1 MHPLTWIRS
10 IALIAVLASPTLAGP
25 PAYDRLFPPG
35 GRRGT
40 VVNLKAEGTF
50 SSWPLKVWISGKGIE
65 ATARAG
71 KGELTFKIADDAA
84 PGLRWVRLTGEE
96 GAGPLRPFVVGTLPE
111 VVEAEPNDG
120 PKAWQVVSGPAAV
133 VNGRLAKNNDVDG
146 YAVDLKRG
154 QTLVAAVEAN
164 GRLGSPM
171 DGVLQVVSPAGF
183 VLAQVDDAPDRDPR
197 VIFKAPDDGR
207 YVVRLFAFPAIP
219 AQRIGF
225 AGGDDFVYRLTL
237 TTAGYVDHAS
247 PPALPRGSAGEVEL
261 VGWNLPDE
269 ARRLSAI
276 GDGPDDLA
284 ELSHAAL
291 GNTTSVRIPPAG
303 FAVVSEHEPNDV
315 KRPQRLALP
324 AAVGGHVDPARD
336 IDTYEVVLKKGEK
349 LAIRVESRSLGRPLD
364 AALRVS
370 DEKGAV
376 LAESDDEW
384 GRRETSPDAR
394 DPRLDFTAP
403 ADGPYRIAVRDV
415 YAHGGPGHAYLL
427 TVGPPRPEVRLNL
440 KEDPFAVGPGKPRV
454 VPVAVERLGE
464 FAEAVEVSFEGLPA
478 SVKAASVVSEPKG
491 PTAKSVDLTLTGEG
505 LEAWS
510 GPVRVVGRTKAGGL
524 TTATSPVAGFDD
536 ARTSDLWLSQLRVAP
551 PDPPAA
557 PAGKRK

>member
-1 MHPLTWIRS
+1 MLWIRS
-10 IALIAVLASPTLAGP
+10 IALITVLAAPAWAGP

-40 VVNLKAEGTF
+40 TVAVKAEGTF
-50 SSWPLKVWISGKGIE
+50 ASWPLKPWISGKGIE
-65 ATARAG
+65 IVPRAG
-71 KGELTFKIADDAA
+71 KGELSFKIADDAA
-84 PGLRWVRLTGEE
+84 PGLRWVRLIGVE

-111 VVEAEPNDG
+111 LGEVEPNDG
-120 PKAWQVVSGPAAV
+120 PKAWQAVDGPAAV
-133 VNGRLAKNNDVDG
+133 INGRLSKNDDVDG

-183 VLAQVDDAPDRDPR
+183 VLAQVDDAPDRDPKI
-197 VIFKAPDDGR
+197 VFKAPADGR

-219 AQRIGF
+219 GQRIGF
-225 AGGDDFVYRLTL
+225 EGGPGFVYRLTL

-247 PPALPRGSAGEVEL
+247 PSAVARGSAAEVDII
-261 VGWNLPDE
+261 GWNLPDE
-269 ARRLSAI
+269 ARRLAAPA
-276 GDGPDDLA
+276 DGPDDLT
-284 ELSHAAL
+284 ELFHAAL

-303 FAVVSEHEPNDV
+303 FAVVLEVEPNDL
-315 KRPQRLALP
+315 KHPQRLTPP
-324 AAVGGHVDPARD
+324 AVVGGHVDPARD
-336 IDTYEVVLKKGEK
+336 VDTYEVVLKQGEK

-364 AALRVS
+364 GGLRVT
-370 DEKGAV
+370 DGKGTV
-376 LAESDDEW
+376 LAESDDVG

-427 TVGPPRPEVRLNL
+427 TVGPPRPEVRLTL
-440 KEDPFAVGPGKPRV
+440 KDDTLAIGPGKPKV
-454 VPVAVERLGE
+454 VTVAVQRLAE
-464 FAEAVEVSFEGLPA
+464 FSEAVEVSFEGLPA
-478 SVKAASVVSEPKG
+478 TVTCAAVVSDPKG
-491 PTAKSVDLTLTGEG
+491 PTAKSVDLTLKSEG
-505 LEAWS
+505 ADTWS
-510 GPVRVVGRTKAGGL
+510 GPIRVVGKTKSGAF
-524 TTATSPVAGFDD
+524 TTATVDLAGYED
-536 ARTSDLWLSQLRVAP
+536 ARTSDLWLNQLRVAP

-557 PAGKRK
+557 PAAK